1 MKRSRRAL
9 VLFAAL
15 VLTMFFAVPAE
26 DVPETAYDESASL
39 PYVSIRVVSL
49 AGPEPVVAASVVSSA
64 VPECIAE
71 AATVRP
77 RASRLRFGL
86 QRRPGAR
93 LREGGEGRTGWAH
106 HVFDSL
112 TILDHCLRC

>member
-9 VLFAAL
+9 VLFVAL
-15 VLTMFFAVPAE
+15 VLTMFFAVPAK

-49 AGPEPVVAASVVSSA
+49 AGPEPAVAASVVSSA

-71 AATVRP
+71 ASAVRP
-77 RASRLRFGL
+77 RTSPLRLGSL
-86 QRRPGAR
+86 RRPGAQTR
-93 LREGGEGRTGWAH
+93 DGTTGSAYR
-106 HVFDSL
+106 VSDSL
-112 TILDHCLRC
+112 TILDHSLRC